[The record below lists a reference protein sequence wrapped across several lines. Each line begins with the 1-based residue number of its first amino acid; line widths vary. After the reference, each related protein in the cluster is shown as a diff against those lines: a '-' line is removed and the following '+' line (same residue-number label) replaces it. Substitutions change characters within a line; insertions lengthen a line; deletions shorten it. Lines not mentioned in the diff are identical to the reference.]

1 MSKHSQ
7 LMKTPALLSIGVLLL
22 LLLASCSTPT
32 TNTTSHKTYNYAG
45 FTAPAAD
52 NLSPGD
58 QLTLTW
64 KPTPSPD
71 STEATPTHQTISA
84 ELYGPFS
91 SLTALDEAE
100 NQSSCSAVSGNV
112 VAQIT
117 PIQTDDWTNKTYTST
132 LPLPPSLTAGY
143 YALIQ
148 KVSLSGNGDS
158 GCAFGQSPVEIKA
171 K

>member
-7 LMKTPALLSIGVLLL
+7 LMKTRALLSIGVLLL
-22 LLLASCSTPT
+22 LSLASCSTPT
-32 TNTTSHKTYNYAG
+32 TNTTSHKTYNYAN
-45 FTAPAAD
+45 FVDPAAD
-52 NLSPGD
+52 NLYPGD
-58 QLTLTW
+58 RLTLTW
-64 KPTPSPD
+64 KPTLGPD

-84 ELYGPFS
+84 QLFGPFS
-91 SLTALDEAE
+91 SLTALNEAV
-100 NQSSCSAVSGNV
+100 NQSSCSTVSGNV

-132 LPLPPSLTAGY
+132 LPLPQSLTAGY

-148 KVSLSGNGDS
+148 RVSLSGNGS
-158 GCAFGQSPVEIKA
+158 GGCSFSQSVVEIKA